1 MDGSGAS
8 LKRLIA
14 LWEKLVR
21 LQPATPEYTALVK
34 QIRAES
40 DAYNALTEA
49 KGSPRRKPNDSTETL
64 PVKHDHRKS
73 RR

>member
-8 LKRLIA
+8 LKRLMA
-14 LWEKLVR
+14 LWEQLVR
-21 LQPATPEYTALVK
+21 LQPTAPEYTALVK

-49 KGSPRRKPNDSTETL
+49 QESPHRKPKAT
-64 PVKHDHRKS
+64 PKRK
-73 RR
+73 RK

>member
-8 LKRLIA
+8 LKRLVA
-14 LWEKLVR
+14 LWERLGH
-21 LQPATPEYTALVK
+21 LQPSTPEYTTLVK

-40 DAYNALTEA
+40 DAYNARIEA
-49 KGSPRRKPNDSTETL
+49 QESPHRKPKDS
-64 PVKHDHRKS
+64 S